1 MRDESLSV
9 VGSQLTS
16 RFSGMRSIGLEDIEL
31 GVFVGNQQV
40 TVGSEEQ
47 TIVKTG
53 LPSERRKAAYKSIL
67 RLPL

>member
-1 MRDESLSV
+1 
-9 VGSQLTS
+9 
-16 RFSGMRSIGLEDIEL
+16 MRSIGLEDIEL